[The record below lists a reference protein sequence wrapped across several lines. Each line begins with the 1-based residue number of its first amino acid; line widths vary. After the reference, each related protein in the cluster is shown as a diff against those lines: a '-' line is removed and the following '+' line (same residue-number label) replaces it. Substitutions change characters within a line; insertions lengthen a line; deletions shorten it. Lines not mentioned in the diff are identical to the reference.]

1 MSKVF
6 DKHGYT
12 AYPKTIVNFSEEL
25 KNMIDDYS
33 KKRITNDDFEEL
45 IKFYVEND
53 SDKLFTGDE
62 INITVQR
69 FLGIKRINVLKN
81 VLTNL

>member
-1 MSKVF
+1 MSRIF

-12 AYPKTIVNFSEEL
+12 AYPRTIVNFAEEL

-33 KKRITNDDFEEL
+33 KKKITNDDFEEL

-81 VLTNL
+81 VLSNL